1 MSLKE
6 IFIEPL
12 IPSGLIYLL
21 FLLGGIAVILQYV
34 WIRKRL
40 TRPKAMTLSLLRLF
54 TLVLLTSFLFNP
66 FSLEK
71 KESKVLPS
79 LAILLDTSPSMGLPG
94 RGGKGNRLDEAKALL
109 LEGQNPLLRSLSEKF
124 DVSLYSIGQSLM
136 PLREDEL
143 APLKA
148 GKKKGDPTDAVRIL
162 NRKVSLAILLSD
174 GNLKWDERASAGFP
188 MLSIPLGDSK
198 EYKDILVKAVKS
210 PNLAFR
216 GREIGIDVTIK
227 SYGYRGMTLPVVLK
241 DGDRII
247 AAKEIRIH
255 ESPLE
260 IALTLPFAS
269 ERVGQHNLSLS
280 VPVQTG
286 ENITFNNQ
294 IDLSIKVARDKIR
307 VLMVSGTPSLNY
319 RFMRMALKND
329 PSIDLLSFVI
339 LRTPS
344 DVLNVPIQEQSLIPF
359 PVDTLFSKE
368 LNHFDLLIFDN
379 LPSHLY
385 ISPNYYGAIREFVR
399 EGGGLAMIGGPH
411 LMDGGRFL
419 RTPLEEVLPVKL
431 IGREGYRRESP
442 QTVRLSRVGKTHPIT
457 QLSLDEKE
465 NENLWR
471 DMPALDGIN
480 LLEPKAFKN
489 VLLEGADG
497 ASRPILFADH
507 YGKGRT
513 LILGTDF
520 SWKWYMGMV
529 SRGKSHWAYLRFI
542 ERMVRWL
549 TKDVSLNPVQIA
561 FPETPG
567 EAGQE
572 LEFRIKMKEENISS
586 HLKGK
591 TLLSIFNS
599 EGAKV
604 ESHLK
609 GSESSGEYLGSF
621 IPKREGTYR
630 IKVEFPN
637 GVQEEFVT
645 IGRPIEER
653 EGAPDHER
661 LKAISVSTGGNVLA
675 RGDDFLKEINTYG
688 ARGEKRFIEEK
699 RSPLWNLPYILLTL
713 LALLSTEWFL
723 RRRWGLI

>member
-1 MSLKE
+1 MNMKE
-6 IFIEPL
+6 FFIEPL
-12 IPSGLIYLL
+12 IPIGLIYLL
-21 FLLGGIAVILQYV
+21 FAWGGVAVILQYV

-40 TRPKAMTLSLLRLF
+40 ARPRAITISLLRF
-54 TLVLLTSFLFNP
+54 CTFVLLISFLFNP

-71 KESKVLPS
+71 KENRVLPS
-79 LAILLDTSPSMGLPG
+79 IAILFDTSPSMGLPG
-94 RGGKGNRLDEAKALL
+94 SGGKGSRLDEAKAMF
-109 LEGQNPLLRSLSEKF
+109 LEEQGPILHSLSEKF
-124 DVSLYSIGQSLM
+124 DVNLYSLGESLM
-136 PLREDEL
+136 TLKTEEL
-143 APLKA
+143 AQLRP
-148 GKKKGDPTDAVRIL
+148 GKKKGNLPDAMSKL
-162 NRKVSLAILLSD
+162 SGKVSLAILVSD
-174 GNLKWDERASAGFP
+174 GNLKWDGNVAASFP
-188 MLSIPLGDSK
+188 ILSLPLGDLK
-198 EYKDILVKAVKS
+198 EYKDILVKMVKA

-216 GREIGIDVTIK
+216 GRETGIDVIIK
-227 SYGYRGMTLPVVLK
+227 SYGYQGMTLPLILK
-241 DGDRII
+241 EGERII

-255 ESPLE
+255 ESPAE
-260 IALTLPFAS
+260 ITLTLPFTP
-269 ERVGQHNLSLS
+269 ERVGQHNLSIS
-280 VPVQTG
+280 IPNQVG
-286 ENITFNNQ
+286 ENITSNNQ
-294 IDLSIKVARDKIR
+294 VDLSIKAVRDKIR
-307 VLMVSGTPSLNY
+307 VLMISGTPSLNY

-385 ISPNYYGAIREFVR
+385 INPNYYGRIREFVR
-399 EGGGLAMIGGPH
+399 DGGGLAMIGGPH
-411 LMDGGRFL
+411 LLDGGRFL
-419 RTPLEEVLPVKL
+419 RTPLEEVLPVRL
-431 IGREGYRRESP
+431 TGREGYRREGS
-442 QTVRLSRVGKTHPIT
+442 QTIRLSHVGKSHPIT

-465 NENLWR
+465 NDNLWR

-489 VLLEGADG
+489 VLLEGGAR
-497 ASRPILFADH
+497 ASRPLLFVDH

-549 TKDVSLNPVQIA
+549 TKDVSLNPIQIA

-572 LEFRIKMKEENISS
+572 LEFRIKMKEDNSS
-586 HLKGK
+586 PLKGK
-591 TLLSIFNS
+591 ALLSIFS
-599 EGAKV
+599 PEGGKI
-604 ESHLK
+604 ESRLK
-609 GSESSGEYLGSF
+609 SGESSGEYHGSF

-637 GVQEEFVT
+637 GFQEEYMT

-661 LKAISVSTGGNVLA
+661 LKAISTSTGGNLFS
-675 RGDDFLKEINTYG
+675 RGDDLLKEINAKG
-688 ARGEKRFIEEK
+688 NRAEKRFTEEK
-699 RSPLWNLPYILLTL
+699 RIPLWGLPYILLAL

-723 RRRWGLI
+723 RRRWGLK

>member
-1 MSLKE
+1 MKE

-12 IPSGLIYLL
+12 IPIGWIYLL
-21 FLLGGIAVILQYV
+21 FSLGGIAVILQYV

-40 TRPKAMTLSLLRLF
+40 ARSRAITISLLRLC
-54 TLVLLTSFLFNP
+54 TLALLISFLFNP
-66 FSLEK
+66 FSLER
-71 KESKVLPS
+71 KENKVLPS
-79 LAILLDTSPSMGLPG
+79 LAILFDTSPSMGLPG
-94 RGGKGNRLDEAKALL
+94 RGGKGSRLDEAKALF
-109 LEGQNPLLRSLSEKF
+109 LEGPNPLLRSLSEKF
-124 DVSLYSIGQSLM
+124 DVNLYSLGQSLM
-136 PLREDEL
+136 PLKEEEL
-143 APLKA
+143 PLLNA
-148 GKKKGDPTDAVRIL
+148 GKKRGDLSDAVRQL
-162 NRKVSLAILLSD
+162 SGKTSLAILLSD
-174 GNLKWDERASAGFP
+174 GNLKWDEDESIGFP
-188 MLSIPLGDSK
+188 ILSFPLGDLK
-198 EYKDILVKAVKS
+198 EYKDIWVKAVKA

-216 GREIGIDVTIK
+216 GREIGIDVTVK
-227 SYGYRGMTLPVVLK
+227 SFGYRGMTLPLVLK
-241 DGDRII
+241 EGDRII

-255 ESPLE
+255 DSPAE
-260 IALTLPFAS
+260 IALTLPFTS
-269 ERVGQHNLSLS
+269 EQVGQHNLSLS
-280 VPVQTG
+280 VPVQAG
-286 ENITFNNQ
+286 EHITFNNQ
-294 IDLSIKVARDKIR
+294 VDLSIKVVRDKIR
-307 VLMVSGTPSLNY
+307 ILMVSGTPSLNY

-359 PVDTLFSKE
+359 PVDALFSKE

-385 ISPNYYGAIREFVR
+385 ISPNYYGRIRDFVR
-399 EGGGLAMIGGPH
+399 EGGGFAMIGGPH
-411 LMDGGRFL
+411 LSDGGRFL
-419 RTPLEEVLPVKL
+419 RTPLEEVLPVRL
-431 IGREGYRRESP
+431 TGREGYRRESS
-442 QTVRLSRVGKTHPIT
+442 QTIRLSRVGKSHPIT
-457 QLSLDEKE
+457 QLSFDEKE
-465 NENLWR
+465 NESLWR

-497 ASRPILFADH
+497 ASRPILFVDH

-529 SRGKSHWAYLRFI
+529 SKGKSHSAYLRFV

-549 TKDVSLNPVQIA
+549 TKDVSLNPVQIT

-572 LEFRIKMKEENISS
+572 LEFRIKMKEENPYST
-586 HLKGK
+586 LKGK
-591 TLLSIFNS
+591 VLLSIFNA
-599 EGAKV
+599 EGIKI

-609 GSESSGEYLGSF
+609 ASESSGEYLGFF

-637 GVQEEFVT
+637 GVQEEFAT
-645 IGRPIEER
+645 IGRPMEER
-653 EGAPDHER
+653 EGGPDHER
-661 LKAISVSTGGNVLA
+661 LKAISVSTGGNLFA
-675 RGDDFLKEINTYG
+675 RGDDLLKESNAMG
-688 ARGEKRFIEEK
+688 NRAERRFIEEK
-699 RSPLWNLPYILLTL
+699 RIPLWSLPYTLIAL

>member
-1 MSLKE
+1 MKE

-12 IPSGLIYLL
+12 IPLELIYLL

-40 TRPKAMTLSLLRLF
+40 PRSRAITITLLRLATF
-54 TLVLLTSFLFNP
+54 VLLISFLLNP
-66 FSLEK
+66 FSLER
-71 KESKVLPS
+71 KEHKVLPS

-94 RGGKGNRLDEAKALL
+94 HGGKEKRLDEAKALL
-109 LEGQNPLLRSLSEKF
+109 LEGQTPLLRSLSEKF
-124 DVSLYSIGQSLM
+124 DVTLYRLGDSLM
-136 PLREDEL
+136 PLKEEEL
-143 APLKA
+143 GPLRP
-148 GKKKGDPTDAVRIL
+148 GKKKGDLSDALRKL
-162 NRKVSLAILLSD
+162 SGKVSLAILLSD
-174 GNLKWDERASAGFP
+174 GNLKGTET
-188 MLSIPLGDSK
+188 LSTGLPILSLPLGDPK
-198 EYKDILVKAVKS
+198 EYKDIWVKAVKA

-216 GREIGIDVTIK
+216 GREMGIDVTIK
-227 SYGYRGMTLPVVLK
+227 SYGYRGMMLPLVLK
-241 DGDRII
+241 EGERII

-255 ESPLE
+255 ESPAE
-260 IALTLPFAS
+260 ITLALSFTP
-269 ERVGQHNLSLS
+269 ERVGQHNLSILIPGQ
-280 VPVQTG
+280 VG
-286 ENITFNNQ
+286 ENITSNNRV
-294 IDLSIKVARDKIR
+294 DLSIKAARDKIR

-344 DVLNVPIQEQSLIPF
+344 DILNVPIQEQSLIPF

-368 LNHFDLLIFDN
+368 LGHFDLLIFDN

-385 ISPNYYGAIREFVR
+385 ISPNYYGRIREFVR

-411 LMDGGRFL
+411 LLDGGRFL
-419 RTPLEEVLPVKL
+419 RTPLEEVLPIKL
-431 IGREGYRRESP
+431 TGKEGYRREGS
-442 QTVRLSRVGKTHPIT
+442 QTVRLSHVGKTHPIT
-457 QLSLDEKE
+457 QLSFDEKE

-497 ASRPILFADH
+497 ASRPILFVDH

-529 SRGKSHWAYLRFI
+529 PKGKSHWAYLRFI

-549 TKDVSLNPVQIA
+549 TRDMSLNPVQIA

-567 EAGQE
+567 ETGQE
-572 LEFRIKMKEENISS
+572 MEFRIKMKEENASS

-591 TLLSIFNS
+591 ALLSIFS
-599 EGAKV
+599 PEGGKI
-604 ESHLK
+604 ESRLK
-609 GSESSGEYLGSF
+609 AGETSGEYLGSF

-653 EGAPDHER
+653 EGSPDHER
-661 LKAISVSTGGNVLA
+661 LKAISVSTGGNLLA
-675 RGDDFLKEINTYG
+675 RGDDLLKVINAYG
-688 ARGEKRFIEEK
+688 SREEKRFIEEK
-699 RSPLWNLPYILLTL
+699 RNPLWNLPYILL
-713 LALLSTEWFL
+713 ALLGLLSAEWFL